1 MQKETVHLQWFIFL
15 WLTNRC
21 DIIFIFIF
29 YGKVPLGEISLGQ
42 VFVQVDNF

>member
-1 MQKETVHLQWFIFL
+1 MLKEIVHLQWFIFL
-15 WLTNRC
+15 WLINRC

-29 YGKVPLGEISLGQ
+29 HGNGPLGEISLGQ